1 MEKRLAPV
9 CPEQNPYRACSA
21 LTLPS
26 FCSLGKETLFSGS
39 ASFLTVLVT
48 VKKPKATS
56 D

>member
-26 FCSLGKETLFSGS
+26 FCSGKGDPVFRICFFSDSIGHREE
-39 ASFLTVLVT
+39 AQGHF
-48 VKKPKATS
+48 
-56 D
+56 